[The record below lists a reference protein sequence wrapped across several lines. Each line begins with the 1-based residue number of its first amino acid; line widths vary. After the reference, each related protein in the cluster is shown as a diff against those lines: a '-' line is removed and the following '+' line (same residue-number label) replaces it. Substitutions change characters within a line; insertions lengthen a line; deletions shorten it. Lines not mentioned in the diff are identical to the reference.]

1 VPAVVG
7 GRLNQERDHNR
18 SLDPHAAPDR
28 SHSVWTIGA
37 NPHPPSHVMAA
48 DIVWQRSHSASVGL
62 IGDAHLADAGRVSE
76 QVVCLECG
84 SASLVSSGVFEHG
97 TWTHRLTCWTCR
109 DCRTVFT
116 VPAAEALGLDA
127 EDVIARPVGPSGDDA

>member
-1 VPAVVG
+1 
-7 GRLNQERDHNR
+7 
-18 SLDPHAAPDR
+18 
-28 SHSVWTIGA
+28 
-37 NPHPPSHVMAA
+37 MAA
-48 DIVWQRSHSASVGL
+48 DIAWHRSHSACVGL

-76 QVVCLECG
+76 QVVCFECG

-116 VPAAEALGLDA
+116 VPAAGALGLDA
-127 EDVIARPVGPSGDDA
+127 RPVGASDDDA

>member
-1 VPAVVG
+1 
-7 GRLNQERDHNR
+7 
-18 SLDPHAAPDR
+18 
-28 SHSVWTIGA
+28 
-37 NPHPPSHVMAA
+37 MAA
-48 DIVWQRSHSASVGL
+48 DIVWHRSHSACVGL
-62 IGDAHLADAGRVSE
+62 IGDTRLADAGRVSE

-127 EDVIARPVGPSGDDA
+127 EDVIARPVGASGDDA

>member
-1 VPAVVG
+1 
-7 GRLNQERDHNR
+7 
-18 SLDPHAAPDR
+18 
-28 SHSVWTIGA
+28 
-37 NPHPPSHVMAA
+37 MAA
-48 DIVWQRSHSASVGL
+48 DIVWHRSHSACVGL

-127 EDVIARPVGPSGDDA
+127 EDVIAADDGFSAVFELDNHLLGERFQGDDASLSTSSDDLRADGGEFALECQVGVILVP